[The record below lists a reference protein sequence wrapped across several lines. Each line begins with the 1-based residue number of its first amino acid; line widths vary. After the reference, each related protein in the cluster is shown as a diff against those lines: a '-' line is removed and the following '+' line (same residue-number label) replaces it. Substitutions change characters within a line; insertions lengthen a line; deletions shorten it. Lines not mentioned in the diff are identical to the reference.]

1 MTRVLLLLCL
11 VGLTCAEPAGQ
22 QHASYFATVRALEA
36 RETLHPDDS
45 SIETDLALN
54 FFLLGQH
61 ELFHA
66 AISRALEIDPRS
78 AQAYYLA
85 GRFALEA
92 NQNPNEASRAF
103 QKALELAPSSFKSH
117 YYLGICLRQLAHLQ
131 GARDEF
137 QKAAVSATYSWPF
150 NALAETELDL
160 NDPQA
165 ALAPSLRAIEL
176 EPQSADNALL
186 AGRVYQALG
195 QTEKA
200 IELYRQAAKLDPLWE
215 MPHFRL
221 GSVYAARP
229 ETQKQREEELEQFQ
243 QLRSQETATG
253 AAAASRSQLPQRAP
267 QAKSRAELDAFG
279 AIPLATESLPIIRAC
294 EEFFSRFPDSEF
306 GEKALE
312 SEFEAFRQRN
322 DYAAARRV
330 ASSVLALNPANASV
344 LAESALMIAEKND
357 APSFALSGEYA
368 ARAIEAANATAR
380 PDRMTR
386 AEFQEW
392 KNTVLASASA
402 TRGLLALRRNDPD
415 AALVSLNEA
424 IKLRPDGA
432 GYLRMAEAFAM
443 KGDVQRAREGFE
455 RAESLGPAVV
465 AQAARQQ
472 AALIESRTAGSIA
485 VRFERARVLEKE
497 GKLPLA
503 AAEYE
508 LVVRQDPHLAEA
520 FHNLALIYYRLGDY
534 QRCVER
540 LRTALQ
546 IKPSLVGSHLFLGLA
561 EFRLGEFQD
570 SAKQLEAGLQAEP
583 GNREAYLFLI
593 RDQVALGQFG
603 PKTANEA
610 LRRFPDDSELNYAV
624 GLASL
629 ERIREIS
636 RAANELGP
644 ESATF
649 AWLSLRRA
657 EERQQAEY
665 AQKYRQRTAGVAE
678 PALIREYDVAAGL
691 LKRCFDAVL
700 AHDPDSPAAHSIRG
714 YLHESRN
721 EVEEALAQYRAAG
734 DHFAAGRLLAQN
746 VRLSEAE
753 SELHAAVAADPQ
765 NDRAKADLG
774 RLYLQQDQPDQ
785 ALALLQ
791 QIVKR
796 YPRDAFA
803 WADLGK
809 AQGRLGAGD
818 RAIQAL
824 QKALELD
831 PTLNQV
837 HYQLAMLYRL
847 QGNEK
852 LAQQEL
858 QTFQT
863 NRRPEP

>member
-1 MTRVLLLLCL
+1 MLLFGL
-11 VGLTCAEPAGQ
+11 VGLAYAESPERQ
-22 QHASYFATVRALEA
+22 QVSYFATVRALEA
-36 RETLHPDDS
+36 RETLHPDDAA
-45 SIETDLALN
+45 IETELSLN

-66 AISRALEIDPRS
+66 AIARALEIDPRS
-78 AQAYYLA
+78 AQAYYMA

-92 NQNPNEASRAF
+92 EQNPKEASRAF

-117 YYLGICLRQLAHLQ
+117 YYLGICLRQLTHFQA
-131 GARDEF
+131 AREEF
-137 QKAAVSATYSWPF
+137 QKAAESSTYSWPF
-150 NALAETELDL
+150 HALAEIELDL

-165 ALAPSLRAIEL
+165 AIAPALKAIDL
-176 EPQSADNALL
+176 EPQSADHALL
-186 AGRVYQALG
+186 AGRIYQALG

-200 IELYRQAAKLDPLWE
+200 IEMYRQSAKLDPLWE

-229 ETQKQREEELEQFQ
+229 ETHKQREEELEQFR
-243 QLRSQETATG
+243 QLKEQETPMG
-253 AAAASRSQLPQRAP
+253 AAADSRSQPLRRAP
-267 QAKSRAELDAFG
+267 QAKSRAELDMFG
-279 AIPLATESLPIIRAC
+279 AIPLATDSFAIIRAG
-294 EEFFSRFPDSEF
+294 EEFLSRFPDSEF
-306 GEKALE
+306 AEKALE
-312 SEFEAFRQRN
+312 SEFAAFRQRN

-344 LAESALMIAEKND
+344 LAESALMIADKND
-357 APSFALSGEYA
+357 TFGFALGGEYA
-368 ARAIEAANATAR
+368 ARATEVANATAR

-386 AEFQEW
+386 SEFRQW

-402 TRGLLALRRNDPD
+402 ARGLLALRRNDPD
-415 AALVSLNEA
+415 AALLSLDEA
-424 IKLRPDGA
+424 IKLRPDGV
-432 GYLRMAEAFAM
+432 GYLRLAEALAM
-443 KGDVQRAREGFE
+443 KGDRQRARESFE

-465 AQAARQQ
+465 AQAAEQQ
-472 AALIESRTAGSIA
+472 AALIEGQTAGSVA
-485 VRFERARVLEKE
+485 VRFQRARALEKD
-497 GKLPLA
+497 GKLQQA

-508 LVVRQDPHLAEA
+508 LVIRQDPHLAEA
-520 FHNLALIYYRLGDY
+520 FHNLALIYYRSGDY
-534 QRCVER
+534 RRSAER
-540 LRTALQ
+540 LRSALQ
-546 IKPSLVGSHLFLGLA
+546 IKPGLGGAHLFLGLA

-570 SAKQLEAGLQAEP
+570 SAKDLEAALQAEP
-583 GNREAYLFLI
+583 GNREAYLFLF
-593 RDQVALGQFG
+593 RDLVALGKFG
-603 PKTANEA
+603 PETANEA

-644 ESATF
+644 ESGTF
-649 AWLSLRRA
+649 VWLSLRRA

-665 AQKYRQRTAGVAE
+665 VQNYRQRTVGVAE
-678 PALIREYDVAAGL
+678 PALIREYDVVTGL

-700 AHDPDSPAAHSIRG
+700 AQDPDSPAAHSIRG

-721 EVEEALAQYRAAG
+721 EVEQALAQYRAAN

-746 VRLSEAE
+746 VRLSEAA
-753 SELHAAVAADPQ
+753 SELCAALEADPQ

-796 YPRDAFA
+796 YPSDAFA

-809 AQGRLGAGD
+809 AQAKLGAGE

-831 PTLNQV
+831 PTLNQI
-837 HYQLAMLYRL
+837 HYQLAVLYRR
-847 QGNEK
+847 QGDGK
-852 LAQQEL
+852 LAEHEL
-858 QTFQT
+858 QRFQT

>member
-1 MTRVLLLLCL
+1 
-11 VGLTCAEPAGQ
+11 
-22 QHASYFATVRALEA
+22 
-36 RETLHPDDS
+36 
-45 SIETDLALN
+45 
-54 FFLLGQH
+54 
-61 ELFHA
+61 
-66 AISRALEIDPRS
+66 
-78 AQAYYLA
+78 
-85 GRFALEA
+85 
-92 NQNPNEASRAF
+92 
-103 QKALELAPSSFKSH
+103 
-117 YYLGICLRQLAHLQ
+117 
-131 GARDEF
+131 
-137 QKAAVSATYSWPF
+137 
-150 NALAETELDL
+150 
-160 NDPQA
+160 
-165 ALAPSLRAIEL
+165 
-176 EPQSADNALL
+176 
-186 AGRVYQALG
+186 
-195 QTEKA
+195 
-200 IELYRQAAKLDPLWE
+200 
-215 MPHFRL
+215 
-221 GSVYAARP
+221 
-229 ETQKQREEELEQFQ
+229 
-243 QLRSQETATG
+243 
-253 AAAASRSQLPQRAP
+253 
-267 QAKSRAELDAFG
+267 
-279 AIPLATESLPIIRAC
+279 
-294 EEFFSRFPDSEF
+294 
-306 GEKALE
+306 
-312 SEFEAFRQRN
+312 
-322 DYAAARRV
+322 
-330 ASSVLALNPANASV
+330 
-344 LAESALMIAEKND
+344 
-357 APSFALSGEYA
+357 
-368 ARAIEAANATAR
+368 
-380 PDRMTR
+380 
-386 AEFQEW
+386 
-392 KNTVLASASA
+392 
-402 TRGLLALRRNDPD
+402 
-415 AALVSLNEA
+415 
-424 IKLRPDGA
+424 
-432 GYLRMAEAFAM
+432 
-443 KGDVQRAREGFE
+443 
-455 RAESLGPAVV
+455 
-465 AQAARQQ
+465 
-472 AALIESRTAGSIA
+472 
-485 VRFERARVLEKE
+485 
-497 GKLPLA
+497 
-503 AAEYE
+503 
-508 LVVRQDPHLAEA
+508 
-520 FHNLALIYYRLGDY
+520 
-534 QRCVER
+534 
-540 LRTALQ
+540 
-546 IKPSLVGSHLFLGLA
+546 VGSHLFLGLA

-570 SAKQLEAGLQAEP
+570 SAKQLEAALQAEP

-665 AQKYRQRTAGVAE
+665 VQKYRQRTAGVAE

-753 SELHAAVAADPQ
+753 SELRAAVAADPQ